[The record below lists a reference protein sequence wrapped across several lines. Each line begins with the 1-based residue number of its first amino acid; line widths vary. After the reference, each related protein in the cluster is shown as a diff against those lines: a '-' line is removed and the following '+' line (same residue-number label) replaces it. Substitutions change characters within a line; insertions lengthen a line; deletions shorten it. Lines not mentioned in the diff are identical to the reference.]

1 VACSS
6 KLGNRFFVAER
17 YAVHELIVPTG
28 GLGFFSK
35 DVTEEEWH
43 PILQQCLEE
52 VPDFLGTGI
61 RSITMRCEGE
71 CFLVLLSST
80 GKSLLSCPLGSGN
93 ITLAELFGGP
103 WQAVASDVPQ
113 GRGSGLWARARQG
126 RGLVQLGSQMHH
138 AAGLPQEQNASILVP
153 LLEVDQGAQSDAEHL
168 AVLDDGSAVLGLSPN
183 GTLLV
188 HQLDP
193 PLVVEL
199 QLPSSGG
206 RWMGLCSPGGRELF
220 LVGKTHMNR
229 DFTIWRTQLPAWL

>member
-1 VACSS
+1 M
-6 KLGNRFFVAER
+6 
-17 YAVHELIVPTG
+17 
-28 GLGFFSK
+28 
-35 DVTEEEWH
+35 H
-43 PILQQCLEE
+43 P
-52 VPDFLGTGI
+52 
-61 RSITMRCEGE
+61 S
-71 CFLVLLSST
+71 
-80 GKSLLSCPLGSGN
+80 
-93 ITLAELFGGP
+93 
-103 WQAVASDVPQ
+103 
-113 GRGSGLWARARQG
+113 QG

-229 DFTIWRTQLPAWL
+229 DFTIWRTFAGCRSNLDTTACVAMSFLNSDEVDQLVSQC